1 MGNIIQTIAYRK
13 GLAPIKAAGGREDKE
28 VVLIRARWI
37 TALVVRGVY
46 YRAVVLIIACKRMPD

>member
-1 MGNIIQTIAYRK
+1 MGNIIQTVAHRK
-13 GLAPIKAAGGREDKE
+13 GPASSKAAGRREDKE

-46 YRAVVLIIACKRMPD
+46 TKSCGFNNRL